1 MLDIV
6 VFALFRGRG
15 NPRYKRV
22 LASFYTCCLELF
34 LVARD
39 KRHSTARRTALT
51 VQASA
56 RDPLS
61 GSQKYRSIIM
71 MSFRRHEVTRTP
83 VLQRTTSTIMTR
95 MPPFAFAHYGMTLLS
110 VIPQTRSDKDS
121 SATRTTSTIKTW
133 IPPFASAHY
142 GMTLLS
148 VIPQTRSGKESGATT
163 HNFHNHDLDAFNR
176 IRSLRNDTTKFGRC
190 A

>member
-6 VFALFRGRG
+6 VFAPFRGG
-15 NPRYKRV
+15 VNPRYKRV
-22 LASFYTCCLELF
+22 LASFYIYYPKLF

-39 KRHSTARRTALT
+39 KRHSTARLTALT

-61 GSQKYRSIIM
+61 GSHKYRSITM
-71 MSFRRHEVTRTP
+71 MSFRRHEVTRNP
-83 VLQRTTSTIMTR
+83 VLQRTTFTIKTR
-95 MPPFAFAHYGMTLLS
+95 IPPFAFAHYGMTLLS
-110 VIPQTRSDKDS
+110 VIPQTRSDK
-121 SATRTTSTIKTW
+121 
-133 IPPFASAHY
+133 
-142 GMTLLS
+142 
-148 VIPQTRSGKESGATT
+148 ESGATA
-163 HNFHNHDLDAFNR
+163 HNFHNQDLDSSIR

>member
-1 MLDIV
+1 MKRNGQTQLNFDVLSSTEMLDIV
-6 VFALFRGRG
+6 VFVLFRGRG

-39 KRHSTARRTALT
+39 KRHSTVRRTALT

-61 GSQKYRSIIM
+61 GSHKYRSITM
-71 MSFRRHEVTRTP
+71 MSFRRHEVTRNP
-83 VLQRTTSTIMTR
+83 VLQRTTSTIMT
-95 MPPFAFAHYGMTLLS
+95 
-110 VIPQTRSDKDS
+110 
-121 SATRTTSTIKTW
+121 W
-133 IPPFASAHY
+133 IPSFASAHY

-148 VIPQTRSGKESGATT
+148 VIPQARSDKESEILSA
-163 HNFHNHDLDAFNR
+163 
-176 IRSLRNDTTKFGRC
+176 
-190 A
+190 

>member
-1 MLDIV
+1 MKRNGQTQLNFDVLSSTEMLDIV

-39 KRHSTARRTALT
+39 KRHSTARLTALT

-71 MSFRRHEVTRTP
+71 MSFRRHEVTRNP
-83 VLQRTTSTIMTR
+83 VLQ
-95 MPPFAFAHYGMTLLS
+95 
-110 VIPQTRSDKDS
+110 
-121 SATRTTSTIKTW
+121 RTTSTIKTW
-133 IPPFASAHY
+133 IPSIAFAHY
-142 GMTLLS
+142 GMTLQNL
-148 VIPQTRSGKESGATT
+148 GGA
-163 HNFHNHDLDAFNR
+163 HD
-176 IRSLRNDTTKFGRC
+176 KH
-190 A
+190 

>member
-6 VFALFRGRG
+6 VFALFREKG

-22 LASFYTCCLELF
+22 LASFYTCYLELF

-61 GSQKYRSIIM
+61 GSHKYRSITM
-71 MSFRRHEVTRTP
+71 MSFRRREVTRNP
-83 VLQRTTSTIMTR
+83 VLQRITSTIMTWI
-95 MPPFAFAHYGMTLLS
+95 PPFAFAHYGMTLLS
-110 VIPQTRSDKDS
+110 VIPQARSD
-121 SATRTTSTIKTW
+121 
-133 IPPFASAHY
+133 
-142 GMTLLS
+142 
-148 VIPQTRSGKESGATT
+148 KESGATA
-163 HNFHNHDLDAFNR
+163 HNFHNQDLDAFNR

>member
-1 MLDIV
+1 MKRNGQTQLNFDVLSSTEMLDIV
-6 VFALFRGRG
+6 VFVLFRERG

-22 LASFYTCCLELF
+22 LASFYTCYLELF

-39 KRHSTARRTALT
+39 KRHSTARLTALP

-61 GSQKYRSIIM
+61 GSHKYRSIIM

-95 MPPFAFAHYGMTLLS
+95 
-110 VIPQTRSDKDS
+110 IPS
-121 SATRTTSTIKTW
+121 
-133 IPPFASAHY
+133 FASAHY
-142 GMTLLS
+142 GMTLQNL
-148 VIPQTRSGKESGATT
+148 GGA
-163 HNFHNHDLDAFNR
+163 HDLN
-176 IRSLRNDTTKFGRC
+176 
-190 A
+190 